1 MIKKIR
7 PQRKRKRGARHLLC
21 RPVLQGK
28 GKKLCMLE
36 EDDRD
41 LPSAARSADNGV
53 TYPRS
58 FSRRSIR
65 HPIFDNPNSTAPCP
79 TVTSLAELGAK
90 SGKLVLLQC
99 SPSPNSQCATIERS
113 GPGLKRAK
121 WRNAG
126 RACVATVRQRTQ
138 G

>member
-1 MIKKIR
+1 MIKKI
-7 PQRKRKRGARHLLC
+7 PTRKEKEKEGLVTDLLC
-21 RPVLQGK
+21 RCCREK
-28 GKKLCMLE
+28 EKSCMLE

-79 TVTSLAELGAK
+79 TATSLAVLGAK
-90 SGKLVLLQC
+90 SGKLVF
-99 SPSPNSQCATIERS
+99 SPPL
-113 GPGLKRAK
+113 PKHPM
-121 WRNAG
+121 RNY
-126 RACVATVRQRTQ
+126 
-138 G
+138 